1 MNPLAC
7 PDKVLLIQADLDGE
21 LGMAETAALQAHLQ
35 VCAGCQALQD
45 DLRALSAGLRR
56 DAERHPVPDR
66 LRAGLMARA
75 APNVRPIRRLA
86 RHPAL
91 AFGLGAALA
100 AGVALVVLPGQR
112 TASLEDEAVAS
123 HIRALQPGHLTDV
136 PSSDRHT
143 VRPWFDGRIDYA
155 PPVRDFATAGFP
167 LLGGRLDYLGGRP
180 VAALVYRH
188 DRHLIDLYVWPAT
201 GEAAPSER
209 ARSGYAVV
217 TWRAGG
223 TAFLAVSDVEAP
235 ELLAFAKLWNDGS

>member
-1 MNPLAC
+1 MNPEPC
-7 PDKVLLIQADLDGE
+7 PDKVLLIQAELDGE
-21 LGMAETAALQAHLQ
+21 LGVADTAGLQSHVQA
-35 VCAGCQALQD
+35 CAGCRALRD
-45 DLRALSAGLRR
+45 DLRALSVGLKR
-56 DAERHPVPDR
+56 DAVRHPAPDR

-100 AGVALVVLPGQR
+100 AGVALAVLPGPG
-112 TASLEDEAVAS
+112 ASLQDEAVAS

-155 PPVRDFATAGFP
+155 PPVRDFAAAGFP

-180 VAALVYRH
+180 VAALVYRR

-201 GEAAPSER
+201 GEATPAER
-209 ARSGYAVV
+209 TRNGYAVV

-223 TAFLAVSDVEAP
+223 MAFMAVSDVEAP
-235 ELLAFAKLWNDGS
+235 ELLAFARLWNDGS